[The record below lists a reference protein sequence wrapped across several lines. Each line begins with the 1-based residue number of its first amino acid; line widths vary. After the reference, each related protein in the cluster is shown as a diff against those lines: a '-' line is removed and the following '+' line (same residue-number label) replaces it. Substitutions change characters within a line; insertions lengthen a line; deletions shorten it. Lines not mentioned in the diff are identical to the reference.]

1 MLKRAI
7 VLAAMA
13 VVMLTAAVFAQDPGV
28 ADTVRL
34 GNTTS
39 TTVPVYIFNDEP
51 ISKITIPL
59 LIDGYSGWAVY
70 NSVSYTG
77 SLLATPSVLDMRQV
91 VVVETDTFSQ
101 AILLLE
107 FEVGTGSSL
116 PAGTGKLCDLVFT
129 HRFGGAVALDTTT
142 ANGPVT
148 LSITDGSAHTF
159 VPRFIPGQITLS
171 CDYGNPIGDL
181 DENGFLGVDDAMR
194 VMKYLYWHTG
204 VPPSSL
210 VMIDVNAD
218 RHADLKDAVY
228 FLNYFFFAGPAPVS
242 CGNYNVALYD
252 DPGNRDT
259 LFVTSKNMIVG
270 IPGWVDFKLTN
281 DEPIRDFAFALEW
294 DGTASLSRP
303 SSGCS
308 SSCDAITA
316 RIVGNNIHGWE
327 CANHRNGVNPDTFHL
342 AGLSTTKIS
351 IQPGFGPI
359 FSSKFIPTS
368 AGTATFRLVD
378 YKPAADGSLTPI
390 VESMMVD
397 TLGYAIRPFF
407 VSGTIT
413 VLPRPCGD
421 ADFNGIVTISDAVY
435 LINYIFS
442 SGPAPNPLL
451 SGDADCNGIVTNSDP
466 VYLINFIFSGGP
478 APCAA
483 CP

>member
-1 MLKRAI
+1 MKRAI
-7 VLAAMA
+7 VLAAMT

-34 GNTTS
+34 GSTTS

-159 VPRFIPGQITLS
+159 IPRFIPGQITLS
-171 CDYGNPIGDL
+171 CDYGDPIGDL
-181 DENGFLGVDDAMR
+181 DGNGFLGVDDAMR

-204 VPPSSL
+204 VPASSL

-218 RHADLKDAVY
+218 RHADVKDADY
-228 FLNYFFFAGPAPVS
+228 IIDYIFFSGPAPIS
-242 CGNYNVALYD
+242 CGNYNAALYD

-259 LFVTSKNMIVG
+259 LFVSAKTMVVG
-270 IPGWVDFKLTN
+270 IPGWIEFKLDN
-281 DEPIRDFAFALEW
+281 DEPIRNFAFALEW
-294 DGTASLSRP
+294 DGTASLARP
-303 SSGCS
+303 YPGCS
-308 SSCDAITA
+308 GPNVCDSIKA
-316 RIVGNNIHGWE
+316 RINGSVYVGDCDWHW
-327 CANHRNGVNPDTFHL
+327 NGVNPDTFHL
-342 AGLSTTKIS
+342 AGFPLSQIT
-351 IQPGFGPI
+351 IQPGSGPI
-359 FSSKFIPTS
+359 FSSKFTPTS
-368 AGTATFRLVD
+368 PGTATFRLVD
-378 YKPAADGSLTPI
+378 YKPAAYGSLTQS
-390 VESMMVD
+390 VESMMED
-397 TLGYAIRPFF
+397 ALGNAIRPVV

-413 VLPRPCGD
+413 VVPRPCGD

-442 SGPAPNPLL
+442 GGPAPNPLL
-451 SGDADCNGIVTNSDP
+451 SGDADCNAIVTISDA
-466 VYLINFIFSGGP
+466 VYLTNFIFSGGP
-478 APCAA
+478 APCAS